1 MLEENLP
8 LPKWVTDLFLSQT
21 WEVHTDIT
29 RAKSGMVE
37 KKLPPWSPKI
47 ILSYKKSPA
56 KGENKNKVPCT
67 SYLDEEDQT
76 SDPP

>member
-1 MLEENLP
+1 MLGENLP

-37 KKLPPWSPKI
+37 KKLPPWSPMI
-47 ILSYKKSPA
+47 ILSYLKSSA
-56 KGENKNKVPCT
+56 KGENKDMGLWDKEGLT
-67 SYLDEEDQT
+67 YFLSR
-76 SDPP
+76 